1 MTDLQ
6 QEAEADE
13 GEEFV
18 ERMELVECEATVGN
32 RTSGFRCLL
41 AKFGPMM
48 PVTAP
53 MQVSLLFPKDTTGC
67 RMSSKDKD
75 KMKALQ
81 KRKLPV
87 AVLVQ
92 RGTCFFHQKAM
103 QAQSLGGVA
112 LIVAN
117 TQRRPAEVM
126 TTPLKVGPRAAA
138 RQPRWHSR
146 TVN

>member
-1 MTDLQ
+1 M
-6 QEAEADE
+6 
-13 GEEFV
+13 
-18 ERMELVECEATVGN
+18 ERMEVVECEATVSN

-53 MQVSLLFPKDTTGC
+53 MEVALLFPKDTTGC
-67 RMSSKDKD
+67 RVSSKDRSR
-75 KMKALQ
+75 MKALQ
-81 KRKLPV
+81 KRGLPV
-87 AVLVQ
+87 ALLVQ

-103 QAQSLGGVA
+103 KAQSLGAVA

-126 TTPLKVGPRAAA
+126 TTPLKVNRAMG
-138 RQPRWHSR
+138 
-146 TVN
+146 V